1 MDQLDTPQFRCRAGF
16 ARKDI
21 TPPVGIYHRL
31 WGAATHER
39 STGVHRPLLAT
50 AMLIERPE
58 GGDAQVIIA
67 LDQCLLDASDIARIQ
82 SRVAEA
88 TNTTA
93 DRVQVTVSHTHA
105 SGWMSLSR
113 SAYPGGELIE
123 PYLRSLP
130 HRCADMARAAV
141 EAAKPA
147 TIVFGAAR
155 CSLAAQRDY
164 FDREN
169 EKYVCGFNPD
179 SSADDTVLV
188 GKAIADDGT
197 TLGIIVNYACHPTTL
212 AWENT
217 LLSPD
222 FVGAMREV
230 VERETKAPCLFLQG
244 ASGDLGPR
252 DGFTGDVA
260 VADRNG
266 RQLGYAAL
274 SAIESLPPAGTQFR
288 YVGPVVSGATL
299 GIWKHE
305 PADVDSAWN
314 WRTLKVELP
323 YREDLPTIAHS
334 ETELA
339 KWEENEQ
346 AARALNDIDLA
357 RDCRAHAERM
367 TRQLNRLRALP
378 AGETYPYRVTI
389 GRTGTVLWVLV
400 PGELYQVFQM
410 TLRSRFPNMAAV
422 IATLTNDWQP
432 GYLPTAES
440 YGKGI
445 YQETIAVVA
454 PGSLEKLTETV
465 IEELRIETQSRA
477 RSGAE

>member
-1 MDQLDTPQFRCRAGF
+1 MDRIDTPQFRCRAGF

-50 AMLIERPE
+50 ALFIERPE
-58 GGDAQVIIA
+58 QGEAQVMIA
-67 LDQCLLDASDIARIQ
+67 LDQCLLDASDIATIRA
-82 SRVAEA
+82 RVAEA
-88 TNTTA
+88 TNLAA
-93 DRVQVTVSHTHA
+93 DQVQVTVSHTHA

-113 SAYPGGELIE
+113 SAYPGGELIA
-123 PYLRSLP
+123 PYLKSLP
-130 HRCADMARAAV
+130 HRCADMARSAV
-141 EAAKPA
+141 DAAKPA
-147 TIVFGAAR
+147 TIVFGTAR

-164 FDREN
+164 FDRES
-169 EKYVCGFNPD
+169 EKFVCGFNPD
-179 SSADDTVLV
+179 AAADDTVLV
-188 GKAIADDGT
+188 GGAIGDDDS
-197 TLGIIVNYACHPTTL
+197 TLGTIVNYACHPTTL

-217 LLSPD
+217 LISPD

-230 VERETKAPCLFLQG
+230 IERETKSPCLFLQG

-252 DGFTGDVA
+252 DGFTGDTA

-266 RQLGYAAL
+266 RQLGFAAL
-274 SAIESLPPAGTQFR
+274 SAFESLPPPATQFR
-288 YVGPVVSGATL
+288 YTGAVISGATL

-305 PADVDSAWN
+305 PADIDSTWN
-314 WRTLKVELP
+314 WRTVTVDLP
-323 YREDLPTIAHS
+323 YREDLPTIAFT
-334 ETELA
+334 ERELA
-339 KWEENEQ
+339 KWEENEK

-378 AGETYPYRVTI
+378 AGKAYPYPVTL
-389 GRTGTVLWVLV
+389 GHTGTVLWVLV
-400 PGELYQVFQM
+400 PGELYHIFQT
-410 TLRSRFPNMAAV
+410 TLRSRFPDKV
-422 IATLTNDWQP
+422 IVVATLTNDWQP

-454 PGSLEKLTETV
+454 PGSLEMLIEAVATE
-465 IEELRIETQSRA
+465 LGRN
-477 RSGAE
+477 